1 MCILNILF
9 KDKYNSVIVN
19 NHKCGYTGQQFYCNT
34 VVACCTC
41 IIETL
46 KYHKDVNIFKIL

>member
-19 NHKCGYTGQQFYCNT
+19 NNTCGYTSQQFYCNT